1 MHTSGIRK
9 LNLKANSF
17 ALGLRCSLFF
27 IKMEE
32 KKKKDW
38 FKIKRYPHIGLPL
51 DNRDR
56 LKWIE
61 KYVTNPDMV
70 TKHSFLPF
78 IHKTSKVKKF
88 RKVYSAEHGAVSEKY
103 KVGTKVLRKV
113 AEKKRELFYASHL
126 DSLIFSYYAKLLSDC
141 YETKIKGNEYNLDEV
156 VNAYRSVPIYPEKEN
171 SSNKCNI
178 DFANDVFKYAIN
190 YKEKEFTVLAFDIS
204 SFFDNLNHKLL
215 REVWADVIGANKLP
229 NDHFNVFKNITRFSH
244 VDIVDIFE
252 EFKERIYTRKINKFG
267 ELLEIRQKKV
277 DRICYLRN
285 QNAIA
290 FCTKEEF
297 LKLKGKLLQ
306 PSKTRIK
313 DGEKIYRDYG
323 IPQGSPISS
332 VLANIYLLHFD
343 NTINK
348 FITDNG
354 GIYRRYSDDMVV
366 VCPLKVKA
374 DLTYLVY
381 SEIAKYKLE
390 IQPTKTQIFQ
400 FKRENGKLHCGQEFE
415 GKTNW
420 DKNFIYLGFEF
431 DGENVLLKSASLSG
445 YYRKMKRSVRR
456 AKHFSTRTYNH
467 NKGVIFK
474 RRIFKKFSYKG
485 AKRTRKYVW
494 NEDKKKFIKT
504 DTYNWGNFLS
514 YAFKASNIMVNNK
527 IKQQTKRHWNI
538 LNELIR

>member
-1 MHTSGIRK
+1 
-9 LNLKANSF
+9 
-17 ALGLRCSLFF
+17 
-27 IKMEE
+27 MEE

-56 LKWIE
+56 FKWIE
-61 KYVTNPDMV
+61 KYVTNPEMV
-70 TKHSFLPF
+70 SKHSFLPF
-78 IHKTSKVKKF
+78 IHKTTKVKKF
-88 RKVYSAEHGAVSEKY
+88 RKVYSIEHGDVNKKY
-103 KVGTKVLRKV
+103 KIGDKVLRKV

-141 YETKIKGNEYNLDEV
+141 YEAKFKDKEFNLNEV
-156 VNAYRSVPIYPEKEN
+156 VNAYRSVPVYPEKET

-178 DFANDVFKYAIN
+178 DFANDVFKYVLD
-190 YKEKEFTVLAFDIS
+190 YKEKYFTVFAFDIS

-215 REVWADVIGANKLP
+215 REVWANVIGLDKLP
-229 NDHFNVFKNITRFSH
+229 DDHFNVFKNITRFSH

-252 EFKERIYTRKINKFG
+252 EFKNKIYTRKINKFG
-267 ELLEIRQKKV
+267 VPLEIKQKKV
-277 DRICYLRN
+277 DCIRYLRN
-285 QNAIA
+285 QDAIA
-290 FCTKEEF
+290 FCSKEEF
-297 LKLKGKLLQ
+297 FKLKGKLLQ
-306 PSKTRIK
+306 PSKTKIK
-313 DGEKIYRDYG
+313 DGIEIYRDFG

-348 FITDNG
+348 FITSNG

-366 VCPLKVKA
+366 VCPMNVKKELA
-374 DLTYLVY
+374 ELVY
-381 SEIAKYKLE
+381 NEIEKYKLK

-400 FKRENGKLHCGQEFE
+400 FKRENDKLICGQEFE
-415 GKTNW
+415 EKINW
-420 DKNFIYLGFEF
+420 NKNFIYLGFEF

-456 AKHFSTRTYNH
+456 AKHFSTRKYSP

-485 AKRTRKYVW
+485 AMRTRKYYW
-494 NEDKKKFIKT
+494 NEDEKKFVKT
-504 DTYNWGNFLS
+504 DSYNWGNFLS
-514 YAFKASNIMVNNK
+514 YAYKASKIMVNNK

-538 LNELIR
+538 LNELIK